1 MGSRRRGRYQ
11 GGAIEKFRVTLLH
24 NPSQHCTVNCDA
36 LNVSQIVCDA
46 IQKGH
51 SIEKFQHHPPHYF
64 SSLFHAEICH
74 VTLIDIRSNGCTSFL
89 ELRRMASSKNAEHS
103 HVILIKGRAWGL
115 YPCSTKTR
123 ESLGNSSRRPRDFP
137 RPERF
142 PEGNLE
148 GRGKSRGSREIS
160 RAGGMDFPIPPKFW
174 WSTDIL
180 LIINPIPRDGSGNPS
195 L

>member
-74 VTLIDIRSNGCTSFL
+74 VTLIDIRSKRCTSFL

-103 HVILIKGRAWGL
+103 HVILIKGRARGL
-115 YPCSTKTR
+115 SNMP
-123 ESLGNSSRRPRDFP
+123 NSAKIAR
-137 RPERF
+137 
-142 PEGNLE
+142 
-148 GRGKSRGSREIS
+148 RGSY
-160 RAGGMDFPIPPKFW
+160 GGNTSALKGVVWPPHLESVW
-174 WSTDIL
+174 D
-180 LIINPIPRDGSGNPS
+180 NY
-195 L
+195 

>member
-1 MGSRRRGRYQ
+1 MQSIGQGCDKLFAMGSRRRGGDTK
-11 GGAIEKFRVTLLH
+11 GGAIEKFHVTLLH

-115 YPCSTKTR
+115 SNMAKSAKIARRSSYEGYSQALKRVVWPPHL
-123 ESLGNSSRRPRDFP
+123 ESVWDNY
-137 RPERF
+137 
-142 PEGNLE
+142 
-148 GRGKSRGSREIS
+148 
-160 RAGGMDFPIPPKFW
+160 
-174 WSTDIL
+174 
-180 LIINPIPRDGSGNPS
+180 
-195 L
+195 